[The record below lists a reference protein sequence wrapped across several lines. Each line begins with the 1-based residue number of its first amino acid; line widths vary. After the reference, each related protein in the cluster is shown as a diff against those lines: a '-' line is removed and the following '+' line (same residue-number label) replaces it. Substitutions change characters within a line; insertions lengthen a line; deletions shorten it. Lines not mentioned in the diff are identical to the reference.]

1 MSDASEHFLPRA
13 QNGGAQATNTTKRR
27 ARTPRGA
34 NTRQLAVLP
43 SMIQFAPAAYSR
55 YDRESIVQR
64 HIRDAIVGW
73 SA

>member
-1 MSDASEHFLPRA
+1 MSAASEHFLLLPE
-13 QNGGAQATNTTKRR
+13 NGGAQATKTTKRR
-27 ARTPRGA
+27 ARTPRA
-34 NTRQLAVLP
+34 DDTRQLAVLP

-55 YDRESIVQR
+55 YDGDRIVQR

>member
-1 MSDASEHFLPRA
+1 MSAASEHFLLLP
-13 QNGGAQATNTTKRR
+13 QNGGAQAAKTTKRR
-27 ARTPRGA
+27 ARTPRVGT
-34 NTRQLAVLP
+34 TRQLAVLP

-55 YDRESIVQR
+55 YDRQSIVQR